1 MTLTPTITCNGYSH
15 EPDKNIAI
23 FMLVSF
29 LKSGPHEGFKSI
41 FVYLTYFLWWNSGM
55 DALTKRLVW
64 SNIQR
69 KMAEGKTSV
78 ILTSHSMEECEVIRG
93 F

>member
-1 MTLTPTITCNGYSH
+1 
-15 EPDKNIAI
+15 
-23 FMLVSF
+23 
-29 LKSGPHEGFKSI
+29 
-41 FVYLTYFLWWNSGM
+41 M

-78 ILTSHSMEECEVIRG
+78 ILTSHSMEECEVIRVFFKKG
-93 F
+93 R

>member
-1 MTLTPTITCNGYSH
+1 MALTRAS
-15 EPDKNIAI
+15 KA
-23 FMLVSF
+23 F
-29 LKSGPHEGFKSI
+29 

-93 F
+93 FKKDVHWN

>member
-1 MTLTPTITCNGYSH
+1 
-15 EPDKNIAI
+15 
-23 FMLVSF
+23 
-29 LKSGPHEGFKSI
+29 
-41 FVYLTYFLWWNSGM
+41 M

-69 KMAEGKTSV
+69 KWPEGKTSL

-93 F
+93 FLKKTFIGIRLFLATESVFSFTRFCAQG

>member
-1 MTLTPTITCNGYSH
+1 
-15 EPDKNIAI
+15 
-23 FMLVSF
+23 
-29 LKSGPHEGFKSI
+29 
-41 FVYLTYFLWWNSGM
+41 M

-78 ILTSHSMEECEVIRG
+78 ILTSHSMEECEVIRVFFNKDVHWNQIVPIYSNG
-93 F
+93 ICFSFTRFCAQG